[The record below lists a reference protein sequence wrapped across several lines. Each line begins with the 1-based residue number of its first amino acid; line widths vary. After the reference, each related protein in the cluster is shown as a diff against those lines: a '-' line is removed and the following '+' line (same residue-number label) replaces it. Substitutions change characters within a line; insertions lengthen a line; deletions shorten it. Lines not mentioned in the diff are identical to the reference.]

1 MLKNFFLHDLYFPCI
16 KCHRYFPFS
25 YLVLFTHV
33 LCWQCVWQLNMEP
46 HSLSSIPFDV
56 TDMLTRVQTRI
67 RSNTFKEPCNTQC
80 NISEANDPHTLQQQ
94 QQFFNNITLLC
105 VLVIFFHP
113 LFWAGSGW
121 RELAKSCLVGF
132 SRARNCSW
140 NTFQKTLT
148 DKSSVSNSGQH
159 LVDTVSNWNHF
170 SCCCSSSAA
179 AVCFYISSLERLKEL
194 TCTSYNSFPSIG
206 FQLLLCGLTGASGI
220 FSMLL

>member
-1 MLKNFFLHDLYFPCI
+1 MQFSVICCFFVAWKWKAISRLSLNLKKEHCGHLCRDIKKNVLMLKNFFLHDLYFPCI

-80 NISEANDPHTLQQQ
+80 NISEANDPHMLQQQ

-140 NTFQKTLT
+140 NTSQKRTKAVFLILGNIWWIRFQTETIL
-148 DKSSVSNSGQH
+148 
-159 LVDTVSNWNHF
+159 
-170 SCCCSSSAA
+170 
-179 AVCFYISSLERLKEL
+179 AVVAPAL
-194 TCTSYNSFPSIG
+194 
-206 FQLLLCGLTGASGI
+206 QLLSVFT
-220 FSMLL
+220 